1 MGPVLITGCSSGIG
15 HATALRLAR
24 SGHLVCATARRP
36 EALADL
42 AARGCRTLALDL
54 ADEASMTAAVGSIE
68 AEYGPVATLVNNAGY
83 AEIAPAELLS
93 PLRVRQQ
100 FQANVFGPLF
110 LSQLVL
116 PSMRAAGTG
125 RIINIGSIGDR
136 CVFPLWGGYAATK
149 HALTAFTDALRMETA
164 GTGVDVILIELG
176 VFATNFAA
184 AIKGNIAANQMTE
197 SSGGVQYA
205 AQVDGF
211 RALIEGVLAS
221 ASDPGS
227 PEGLRARLFARL
239 SRNPDLAARTIV
251 TAIRAPRPR
260 TRYRVPAHA
269 RLAFATRR
277 LLPDRTWDAAVTRVF
292 LGKRLPR

>member
-54 ADEASMTAAVGSIE
+54 ADEASMTAAVGEIE
-68 AEYGPVATLVNNAGY
+68 SEYGLVATLVNNAGY

-116 PSMRAAGTG
+116 PRMRAAGTG

-184 AIKGNIAANQMTE
+184 AIKGNLAANQMNE
-197 SSGGVQYA
+197 SSGRVPYA
-205 AQVDGF
+205 AQVTGF
-211 RALIEGVLAS
+211 RTLIDQVLAS
-221 ASDPGS
+221 ASDP
-227 PEGLRARLFARL
+227 GLRARLFARL
-239 SRNPDLAARTIV
+239 SRDPDLAARTIV

-269 RLAFATRR
+269 RLAFATRF
-277 LLPDRTWDAAVTRVF
+277 LLPDRTWDAAVTRIF
-292 LGKRLPR
+292 LGERLPR